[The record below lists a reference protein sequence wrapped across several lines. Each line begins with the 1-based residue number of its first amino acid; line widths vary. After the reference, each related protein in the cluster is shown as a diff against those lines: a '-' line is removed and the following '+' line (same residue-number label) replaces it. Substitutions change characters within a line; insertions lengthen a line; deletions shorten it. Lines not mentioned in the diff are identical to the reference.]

1 MVSDRLQVWSC
12 GGGTQSAAIAALIIQ
27 GRLPKPDY
35 AAMVDTGREKSSTWR
50 FVDGVLRPRLAEVGC
65 DLVIVPKSKYATV
78 DLYSGNG
85 DLLLP
90 VYTTQNGEVSKMPGY
105 CSNEWKRRPLQRWL
119 RALGVEQCDVWIGF
133 STDELRRVRRPT
145 EGWFQ
150 ERYPLVFDAPMNRQ
164 NCKALVREVFGVE
177 PVRSACWMCP
187 HMRDDEWAEMR
198 DNDPEDFA
206 KACALGAEIHERDPH
221 AYLHRSAQPLVQIA
235 DQIGATDQMGLLGC
249 DSGMCFV

>member
-1 MVSDRLQVWSC
+1 LSERIQVWSC

-27 GRLPKPDY
+27 GRLPRPAY
-35 AAMVDTGREKSSTWR
+35 SVMVDTEREKSSTWR
-50 FVDGVLRPRLAEVGC
+50 FVNGVLKPRLAEVGC
-65 DLVIVPKSKYATV
+65 DLVIVPKSRYATV

-90 VYTTQNGEVSKMPGY
+90 VYTTQNGAVSKMPGY
-105 CSNEWKRRPLQRWL
+105 CSNEWKQRVLDRWL
-119 RALGVEQCDVWIGF
+119 REQGVGASQAIQWLGF
-133 STDELRRVRRPT
+133 STDELRRVRAGRY
-145 EGWFQ
+145 
-150 ERYPLVFDAPMNRQ
+150 RYPLIYDVPMNRT

-235 DQIGATDQMGLLGC
+235 DQIGATDQMELLGC